1 METKPMPEELP
12 ARWRERAEY
21 LRQYGDSNTARL
33 WTLAADEL
41 EAALKTSGEEPLTLG
56 QAAKLSGLTPD
67 YIGELIRT
75 GKLKNYGREGAPRVR
90 RADLPTKGSRGRPQ
104 KAESPST
111 ERERQLVRDVAKSFA
126 TKQR

>member
-21 LRQYGDSNTARL
+21 LRQFGDTNCAKL
-33 WTLAADEL
+33 WELAASEL
-41 EAALKTSGEEPLTLG
+41 EAALQISGKELLTLG

-75 GKLKNYGREGAPRVR
+75 GKLKNYGREGAPLRNTLR
-90 RADLPTKGSRGRPQ
+90 HYFGGEAFAALKLRPD
-104 KAESPST
+104 P
-111 ERERQLVRDVAKSFA
+111 
-126 TKQR
+126 